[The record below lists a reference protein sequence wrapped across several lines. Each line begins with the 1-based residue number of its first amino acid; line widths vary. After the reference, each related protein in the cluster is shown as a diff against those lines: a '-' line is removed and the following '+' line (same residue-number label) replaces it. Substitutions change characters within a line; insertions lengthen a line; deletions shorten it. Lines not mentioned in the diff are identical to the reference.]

1 MFLVI
6 CHSRAE
12 SDVCYIAFSF
22 FLLWIMWSVQ
32 TKYYSVGWGE
42 NPLNERRGWFV
53 DKVTRWKNKNK
64 KSNQT
69 KQTNTKQNPQTTC
82 DWFVFRKNSFPSQD
96 FNKIH
101 VQVFPY
107 VYLIRKNWFLS
118 HIVFLCSTPRTVLC
132 GSLGRLRTRAFSI
145 GFHVLC
151 TTCMFGH
158 HIWTGTHSNFL
169 ELFAVCIFLEKR
181 KNSC

>member
-1 MFLVI
+1 M
-6 CHSRAE
+6 
-12 SDVCYIAFSF
+12 
-22 FLLWIMWSVQ
+22 
-32 TKYYSVGWGE
+32 KGE
-42 NPLNERRGWFV
+42 AGSS
-53 DKVTRWKNKNK
+53 TRWLGEKNKNK
-64 KSNQT
+64 KSNQNKTNQNKPNQNKT
-69 KQTNTKQNPQTTC
+69 KPQNNL
-82 DWFVFRKNSFPSQD
+82 WFVFRKNSFPSQD